1 MINKEKFNRIADK
14 IGNGITI
21 ATATLFIIFSISNA
35 IRAFFA
41 GKNAIAVMLLLI
53 FFLSIKLYKVVKKE
67 VKQENKSDKQD

>member
-21 ATATLFIIFSISNA
+21 ATAILFIFSISNA
-35 IRAFFA
+35 IRAFFDE
-41 GKNAIAVMLLLI
+41 KNAIAVMFLLI

-67 VKQENKSDKQD
+67 VKQDNKSDKLD

>member
-35 IRAFFA
+35 IRAFFDA
-41 GKNAIAVMLLLI
+41 KNAIAIMFLLM
-53 FFLSIKLYKVVKKE
+53 FFLSIKFYKVARKE
-67 VKQENKSDKQD
+67 IKQETKSDKHN